1 MASRTVG
8 QGGPYATKDKLLC
21 LRVADNNRVIVAAKR
36 RSVSRIH
43 SQEEAGALRVE
54 RTGVPEQE
62 RDGEVWFGV
71 LTVQSRGY
79 REKNMERATWWVKRS
94 SGV

>member
-1 MASRTVG
+1 MARRTVG
-8 QGGPYATKDKLLC
+8 QGRSYATKDKLLC
-21 LRVADNNRVIVAAKR
+21 LRVADNDRVIVAAKR
-36 RSVSRIH
+36 RSISRIH
-43 SQEEAGALRVE
+43 SQEEIGVLRVE

-62 RDGEVWFGV
+62 RDSEVWFGI

-94 SGV
+94 KGV